1 MEVLEMTVQDI
12 MNYVKLVPLNEN
24 VLRTMLNEL
33 VAENTNDYNAK
44 LPEEA
49 FEVND
54 ENWGSDQYYIIR
66 ANNEW
71 ILVEPE
77 DNGGEVS

>member
-1 MEVLEMTVQDI
+1 MTTQDI

-24 VLRTMLNEL
+24 VLRTMLDEL

-49 FEVND
+49 FEVNE

-66 ANNEW
+66 QNNEW
-71 ILVEPE
+71 ILVEP
-77 DNGGEVS
+77 GEYT